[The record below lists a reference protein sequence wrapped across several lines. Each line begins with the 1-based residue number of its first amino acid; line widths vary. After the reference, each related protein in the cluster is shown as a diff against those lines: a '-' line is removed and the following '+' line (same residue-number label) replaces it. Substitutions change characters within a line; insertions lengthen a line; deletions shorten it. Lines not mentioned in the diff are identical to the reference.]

1 MNIRIVVLITIMT
14 TGCSTILTVGE
25 GLEQYESINCI
36 DGESIP
42 RIYSGTNNSIRILGN
57 RPLYLAPLILC
68 DTLLSI
74 VGDTLF
80 LGVTIPTQ
88 ISRGNMCLK
97 RDSTVEKTSNKA
109 LQPDAPKLASLPLGR
124 R

>member
-1 MNIRIVVLITIMT
+1 MTIMN

-25 GLEQYESINCI
+25 GLEQEESFLCI

-42 RIYSGTNNSIRILGN
+42 RIYSGTNNSIRILGK

-88 ISRGNMCLK
+88 ISRGNMCLTK
-97 RDSTVEKTSNKA
+97 ETTVE
-109 LQPDAPKLASLPLGR
+109 
-124 R
+124 

>member
-1 MNIRIVVLITIMT
+1 MKGYVLVLTTIMA

-25 GLEQYESINCI
+25 GLEQDESFDCI

-42 RIYSGTNNSIRILGN
+42 RIYSGTNNSIRILGE

-68 DTLLSI
+68 DTLLSV

-88 ISRGNMCLK
+88 ISRGNMCLR
-97 RDSTVEKTSNKA
+97 RDPTG
-109 LQPDAPKLASLPLGR
+109 Q
-124 R
+124 